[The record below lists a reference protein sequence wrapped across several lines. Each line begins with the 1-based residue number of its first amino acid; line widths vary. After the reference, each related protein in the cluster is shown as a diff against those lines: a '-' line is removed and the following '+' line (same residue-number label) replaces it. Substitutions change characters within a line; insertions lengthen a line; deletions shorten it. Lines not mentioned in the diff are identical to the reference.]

1 MDESIRLEIH
11 DGVAVVTLD
20 TPGEKVNL
28 LNAGLLAALENTAR
42 DLASRQELTAAVVIS
57 AKHGGFIAGA
67 DIHEIESVT
76 DAGAGAE
83 LARQGQRIFGLW
95 ASLPL
100 PVVAA
105 LHGHCLGG
113 GAEFALACHYRIA
126 TPDVVIA
133 LPEVR
138 LGILPGFGGSQRL
151 PRLISIEKALDIIL
165 TGRNVQTEE
174 ALAIGLIDR
183 LAPAGGLLDEAVVL
197 AREAA
202 LDASHLRAARQRH
215 QRSLRHWLL
224 EKNPLGRALL
234 FGEARKRA
242 VARAEGHYPGPPAI
256 VEVVRRGLSLPLEQ
270 GLELEAKELGRLIV
284 TPVSKNLVH
293 LFFLSQRPKKG
304 ATAVAEPLQVAKAAV
319 LGAGVMGGGIAQLL
333 AARGVPVILKDIRQE
348 ALEDGLE
355 HARATLRR
363 QLGKQGEDAA
373 KVEMK
378 VRELMQRI
386 TGSTRYDG
394 FEEVDLVIEAVVEK
408 LSVKQAVLKEA
419 ETRLAEA
426 AIFATNTSALSVSEL
441 QSAARHPGRVGG
453 MHFFNPVE
461 RMPLVEIVRGERSDA
476 RTVATLYATALRL
489 GKTPVVVA
497 DRPGF
502 LVNRL
507 LVAYLNEACL
517 LAGEGVEWQT
527 LDRLAREFGLPMGP
541 FRLIDE
547 VGIDIAAE
555 VGRTLCTAFAW
566 LPESPLLEK
575 AVASGL
581 KGKKGGEG
589 FYLHPAGGKPQPN
602 PAIGE
607 KLGLAGGRKAGE
619 TDLRRLLL
627 LMVNEAGRCLEEAVV
642 ATPEDVDTG
651 MVFGAGFPPFRGGLC
666 KWADSEG
673 LEKLVGELQTL
684 VGKHGERFAPCN
696 YLQGREKFYTG

>member
-1 MDESIRLEIH
+1 MDEPVRLEIH

-20 TPGEKVNL
+20 PPGEKVNI
-28 LNAGLLAALENTAR
+28 LNAGLLGALESTAR
-42 DLASRQELTAAVVIS
+42 DLASRQDLAAVVVIS

-76 DAGAGAE
+76 DAAVGAE

-95 ASLPL
+95 ASLPF

-113 GAEFALACHYRIA
+113 GTEFALACHYRIA
-126 TPDVVIA
+126 TPDAVIA

-138 LGILPGFGGSQRL
+138 LGILPGFGGTQRL

-165 TGRNVQTEE
+165 TGRNVPAEE
-174 ALAIGLIDR
+174 ALALGLIDR

-202 LDASHLRAARQRH
+202 LDASHLRAARKRH

-234 FGEARKRA
+234 FSEARKRA
-242 VARAEGHYPGPPAI
+242 LARAEGHYPGPPAI
-256 VEVVRRGLSLPLEQ
+256 VEVVRRGLSLPIEQ

-284 TPVSKNLVH
+284 TEVSKNLVH

-304 ATAVAEPLQVAKAAV
+304 APAAAEPMKVARAAV
-319 LGAGVMGGGIAQLL
+319 LGAGVMGAGIAQLL
-333 AARGVPVILKDIRQE
+333 AARGVPVLLKDIRNE
-348 ALEDGLE
+348 AVAAGLVQ
-355 HARATLRR
+355 ARKMFSRHLAKKGGDET
-363 QLGKQGEDAA
+363 
-373 KVEMK
+373 KVEAKMA
-378 VRELMQRI
+378 LI
-386 TGSTRYDG
+386 TGTTSYDG
-394 FEEVDLVIEAVVEK
+394 FEGVDLVIEAVVEK
-408 LSVKQAVLKEA
+408 MAVKQAVLGETEA
-419 ETRLAEA
+419 HLPEA

-453 MHFFNPVE
+453 MHFFNPVD
-461 RMPLVEIVRGERSDA
+461 RMPLVEIIRGTQTDDC
-476 RTVATLYATALRL
+476 TVATLFDTALRL
-489 GKTPVVVA
+489 GKTPIVVA

-517 LAGEGVEWQT
+517 AAGEGIEWQS

-555 VGRTLCTAFAW
+555 VGRTLCNAFTW
-566 LPESPLLEK
+566 LPESPLLET
-575 AVASGL
+575 AAASGRQ
-581 KGKKGGEG
+581 GKKGGKG
-589 FYLHPAGGKPQPN
+589 FYLYPAEGKPQPD

-607 KLGLAGGRKAGE
+607 ALALPGGRRAGDA
-619 TDLRRLLL
+619 DLRRLLL
-627 LMVNEAGRCLEEAVV
+627 LMVNEAGRCLEEQVV
-642 ATPEDVDTG
+642 AAPEDIDTG

-666 KWADSEG
+666 RWADSEG
-673 LEKLVGELQTL
+673 LEKLVGELKEL
-684 VGKHGERFAPCN
+684 AEKHGERFAPCAW
-696 YLQGREKFYTG
+696 LKERKRFYAG

>member
-1 MDESIRLEIH
+1 MDEPVRLEIH

-20 TPGEKVNL
+20 TAGEKVNIL
-28 LNAGLLAALENTAR
+28 DAGLLGALERTAR
-42 DLASRQELTAAVVIS
+42 DLASRQDLTAAVVIS
-57 AKHGGFIAGA
+57 AKDGGFVAGA

-76 DAGAGAE
+76 DAETGAG

-95 ASLPL
+95 ASLPI

-113 GAEFALACHYRIA
+113 GAEFVLACHYRIA
-126 TPDVVIA
+126 TPDAVIA

-151 PRLISIEKALDIIL
+151 PRLIPIEKALDIIL
-165 TGRNVQTEE
+165 TGRNVPAGE
-174 ALAIGLIDR
+174 ALELGLIDR

-202 LDASHLRAARQRH
+202 LDASHLRAARRRR
-215 QRSLRHWLL
+215 QRSLRRWLL

-234 FGEARKRA
+234 FSEARKRA
-242 VARAEGHYPGPPAI
+242 SARAEGHYPGPPAI
-256 VEVVRRGLSLPLEQ
+256 VEVVRRGLSLPLDQ

-284 TPVSKNLVH
+284 TPASKSLVH

-304 ATAVAEPLQVAKAAV
+304 APVAAEPMKVAKAAV

-333 AARGVPVILKDIRQE
+333 AARGVPVILKDIRPE
-348 ALEDGLE
+348 AVADGLE
-355 HARATLRR
+355 HARRTFRR
-363 QLGKQGEDAA
+363 QLEKEGESAA
-373 KVEMK
+373 KIETK
-378 VRELMQRI
+378 VRERMRLI
-386 TGSTRYDG
+386 TGTTGYEG
-394 FEEVDLVIEAVVEK
+394 FEEADLVIEAVVEK
-408 LSVKQAVLKEA
+408 MAVKQAVLREA
-419 ETRLAEA
+419 EEHLAEA

-461 RMPLVEIVRGERSDA
+461 RMPLVEIIRGELSDA
-476 RTVATLYATALRL
+476 RTLATLFAAALRL

-517 LAGEGVEWQT
+517 LAGEGIEWQT
-527 LDRLAREFGLPMGP
+527 LDRLARAFGLPMGP

-555 VGRTLCTAFAW
+555 VGRTLCTAFGY
-566 LPESPLLEK
+566 LPESPLLER
-575 AVASGL
+575 AAASGL
-581 KGKKGGEG
+581 RGKKGGEG
-589 FYLHPAGGKPQPN
+589 FYLFPAGGKPRPN

-619 TDLRRLLL
+619 ADLRRLLL

-642 ATPEDVDTG
+642 ASAEDVDTG

-666 KWADSEG
+666 KWADGEG
-673 LEKLVGELQTL
+673 LVKLAGELEAL
-684 VGKHGERFAPCN
+684 AERHGERFAPCGW
-696 YLQGREKFYTG
+696 LRGREKFYAG